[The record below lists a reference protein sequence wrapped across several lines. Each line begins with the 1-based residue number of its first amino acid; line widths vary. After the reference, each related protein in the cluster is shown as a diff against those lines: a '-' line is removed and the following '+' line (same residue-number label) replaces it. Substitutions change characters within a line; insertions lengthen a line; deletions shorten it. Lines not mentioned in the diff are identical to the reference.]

1 MEKAIEARLL
11 TEFGFTDDEINDFYT
26 SFGDNKAAY
35 EQRNSNTV
43 DSLYSFIDFDRFKN
57 DMIQMKKSVTNT
69 EGNINFSDY

>member
-11 TEFGFTDDEINDFYT
+11 TEFAFTDDEINGFYT
-26 SFGDNKAAY
+26 SFPDNKAAY